1 MRKETETSAN
11 LSIEGEIFGGGK
23 RERVGCPRHAT
34 AYFADHAIAI
44 FVETETREGGEALFL
59 LFRDDYNFGTAEL
72 DPSQFQ
78 RPRRLQHGASEIS

>member
-1 MRKETETSAN
+1 M
-11 LSIEGEIFGGGK
+11 
-23 RERVGCPRHAT
+23 

-44 FVETETREGGEALFL
+44 FVEMETQEGEGEALFL

-78 RPRRLQHGASEIS
+78 RRRRLQHGVFKVSQGGLSMLFLQKYPCTQDKICYKYV

>member
-1 MRKETETSAN
+1 MSDVRA
-11 LSIEGEIFGGGK
+11 IM
-23 RERVGCPRHAT
+23 

-44 FVETETREGGEALFL
+44 FVEMENREGEALFL

-78 RPRRLQHGASEIS
+78 KRRRRGCSTVSLKWI

>member
-1 MRKETETSAN
+1 MQIYQWR
-11 LSIEGEIFGGGK
+11 EGYFRGRQNENVSDVRAI
-23 RERVGCPRHAT
+23 AM

-44 FVETETREGGEALFL
+44 FVEMETQEGEGEAVFL

-78 RPRRLQHGASEIS
+78 RRRRL